1 MTSTSLLFGA
11 SLAAG
16 YVIGARAG
24 REGYD
29 QLVTVARDLSDDL
42 ALQTTAGAITGRAGE
57 LIEHTR
63 RRLA

>member
-1 MTSTSLLFGA
+1 MTSTPLLFGA

-29 QLVTVARDLSDDL
+29 QLVTVARELSDDL
-42 ALQTTAGAITGRAGE
+42 ALQSAAGAISGRAGE
-57 LIEHTR
+57 LIEHAR